1 LLEGLEFPATK
12 RGNKEHLNARS
23 PSMANRIN
31 EVVEAIENNL
41 DEDREY
47 DSAYNVEVA
56 AGLVKKSSKRKTI

>member
-1 LLEGLEFPATK
+1 
-12 RGNKEHLNARS
+12 
-23 PSMANRIN
+23 MANRIN

-56 AGLVKKSSKRKTI
+56 AGLVKKSSKRKTIR

>member
-1 LLEGLEFPATK
+1 MKALNFRLQKGEI
-12 RGNKEHLNARS
+12 RNHLNARS